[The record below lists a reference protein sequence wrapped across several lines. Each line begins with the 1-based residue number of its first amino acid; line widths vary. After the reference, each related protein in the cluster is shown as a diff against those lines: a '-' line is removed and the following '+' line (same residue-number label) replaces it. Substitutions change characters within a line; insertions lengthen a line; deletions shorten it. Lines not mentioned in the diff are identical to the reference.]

1 MQVHVNGRYLEQRVT
16 GQQRYAREIVAR
28 LMSRMDIVAPPTGS
42 RGVRGHLW
50 EQLALPRRLGRDL
63 LWSPSTTGPLAVKR
77 QVVTIHDCAFFD
89 QANCFSRAFA
99 AWYQFL
105 VPRLARAAR
114 QIIAVSEF
122 SKQRIVE
129 LCRVP
134 AEKVTVIYSGVG
146 ERFRPHSADEIA
158 AVRIKLALPQRYILC
173 VGSLEPRKNLARLLQ
188 AWQQVQP
195 RLDGLSLVLVGAKSH
210 VFRDI
215 GMNQPPPDVHLAGY
229 LDDEHL
235 PAVYS
240 GAESFIYPSIY
251 EGFGLPVIEAMASG
265 VPVITSGV
273 TALPEVA
280 GDAAVYVDPMDVD
293 SIAAG
298 IQRVADDPRLR
309 AELTARGRL
318 RAAQFDWQRTAQET
332 WQVLEAAA

>member
-1 MQVHVNGRYLEQRVT
+1 VRIQVNGRYLVQRLT
-16 GQQRYAREIVAR
+16 GQQRYAQEIVSR
-28 LMSRMDIVAPPTGS
+28 LQNRLEIIAPPAKS
-42 RGVRGHLW
+42 RGIRGHLW
-50 EQLALPRRLGRDL
+50 EQLMLPRRLGCDL
-63 LWSPSTTGPLAVKR
+63 LWSPSTTGPLTVKR

-114 QIIAVSEF
+114 RIIAVSDF

-134 AEKVTVIYSGVG
+134 EESISTIYSGVG
-146 ERFRPHSADEIA
+146 KQFRPHSAGEIGTA
-158 AVRIKLALPQRYILC
+158 KSKLGLPERYILC
-173 VGSLEPRKNLARLLQ
+173 VGSLEPRKNLARLLA

-210 VFRDI
+210 VFRNADQTETPV
-215 GMNQPPPDVHLAGY
+215 GVHL
-229 LDDEHL
+229 DENLL
-235 PAVYS
+235 PAVYA
-240 GAESFIYPSIY
+240 GAEFFVYPSVY

-265 VPVITSGV
+265 VPVITSKV

-280 GDAAVYVDPMDVD
+280 GDAAAFVDPLNIS

-298 IQRVADDPRLR
+298 IEQLAADEQLR
-309 AELTARGRL
+309 CELRHKGLA
-318 RAAQFDWQRTAQET
+318 RAAHFNWDRTAEET
-332 WQVLEAAA
+332 WKVLEAAA

>member
-1 MQVHVNGRYLEQRVT
+1 MHVQVNGRYLVQRLT
-16 GQQRYAREIVAR
+16 GQQRYAHEIVSR
-28 LMSRMDIVAPPTGS
+28 LQNRLDIIAPPAKS

-50 EQLALPRRLGRDL
+50 EQISLPRRMRSDL
-63 LWSPSTTGPLAVKR
+63 LWSPSTTGPLAVKQ
-77 QVVTIHDCAFFD
+77 QVVTIHDCAYFD
-89 QANCFSRAFA
+89 QANCFSRSFA

-114 QIIAVSEF
+114 RIIAVSEY

-134 AEKVTVIYSGVG
+134 ADKVAVIYNGVG
-146 ERFRPHSADEIA
+146 KQFRPHSTDEVAIA
-158 AVRIKLALPQRYILC
+158 RTKLGLPQRYALC
-173 VGSLEPRKNLARLLQ
+173 VGSLEPRKNLARFLQ

-215 GMNQPPPDVHLAGY
+215 GLAQPPAGVQLAGY
-229 LDDEHL
+229 LDDELL
-235 PAVYS
+235 PAVYA
-240 GAESFIYPSIY
+240 GAEFFVYPSIY

-265 VPVITSGV
+265 VPVITSNV
-273 TALPEVA
+273 TSLPEVG
-280 GDAAVYVDPMDVD
+280 GDAAMFVDPLCVE

-298 IQRVADDPRLR
+298 IENMAQSEQLRSELSRQGIAR
-309 AELTARGRL
+309 AER
-318 RAAQFDWQRTAQET
+318 FDWQRTADET
-332 WQVLEAAA
+332 WQVLESAA

>member
-1 MQVHVNGRYLEQRVT
+1 MPIHVNGRYLAQRLT
-16 GQQRYAREIVAR
+16 GQQRYAHEIVSR
-28 LMSRMDIVAPPTGS
+28 LQNRLDVIAPPAKS

-50 EQLALPRRLGRDL
+50 EQLMLPRRLGHGL
-63 LWSPSTTGPLAVKR
+63 LWSPSTTGPLSVKR

-89 QANCFSRAFA
+89 QAHCFSRAFA

-134 AEKVTVIYSGVG
+134 TEKVSVIYSGVG
-146 ERFRPHSADEIA
+146 QQFRPHSAIEIA
-158 AVRIKLALPQRYILC
+158 AARTKLSLPERYILC

-188 AWQQVQP
+188 AWQRVQP
-195 RLDGLSLVLVGAKSH
+195 RLGDLSLVLVGSKSH

-215 GMNQPPPDVHLAGY
+215 GLSEQPAAVHLAGY
-229 LDDEHL
+229 LDDDLL

-240 GAESFIYPSIY
+240 AAEFFVYPSVY

-265 VPVITSGV
+265 VPVITSRV

-280 GDAAVYVDPMDVD
+280 GDAAAYVDPLQVE
-293 SIAAG
+293 SIASG
-298 IQRVADDPRLR
+298 IENLAHNEQLKSDLR
-309 AELTARGRL
+309 RKGTM
-318 RAAQFDWQRTAQET
+318 RAAQFDWERTAQET
-332 WQVLEAAA
+332 WQVLESAA